1 MVKPTE
7 PSPGPILR
15 PLLLLLALLSTAPQA
30 TTHASH
36 VVSGTTARLPMS
48 LSTVIQDLEA
58 EGASYVTTA
67 AFLTSQSVRRSTCS
81 SLLRSLFG
89 ISGEGDHDGEVVY
102 GQTTA
107 FGKKLADDDEAS
119 DADDDGGGSGVAIA
133 CPSRGE
139 ATVSE
144 VSSTVVACGGTV
156 VYVADE
162 VDLGR
167 GEGLFDALGPAV
179 ERLLAARAAA
189 ERGDE
194 ACGTSLAHR
203 PSTLIV
209 VFTGAKT
216 AKEIEA
222 SRRLFESAAAKMLQ
236 SIIQPVAPAS
246 RRAAALADV
255 FDRIEYV
262 SSSEKDVD
270 MQLCPAGGKVGR
282 KNSPS
287 AREPSEVAGSVRTV
301 VEAGLV
307 ENVGPMV
314 EMAAKVPVKQAC
326 PRLTGNA
333 VDLAAAR
340 LLGPLAKTCLEE
352 CLSLVRT
359 SCGRDGNELVPEF
372 GSLCDASVSRALRDF
387 DAVASKTKRFQ
398 KSTVAKRIRAD
409 LLENLHAELSDIY
422 DVQVASL
429 QAAAFDAFR
438 ARLNKLRITPNL
450 ANDMNAAAKT
460 SLDEFATAAK
470 KLRPSSAASSSWT
483 GLSDQISNV
492 RTKFARHNAERLL
505 AARAS
510 GQFRPV
516 PRKGVTVGL
525 HWLLPKPFGNDY
537 RQEPWLEH
545 TADDLVFAPVDG
557 VTDVGGGEVRT
568 GDWRKGVV
576 PAPTGGEM
584 LYLK

>member
-1 MVKPTE
+1 MISKPNR
-7 PSPGPILR
+7 SPRGPIL
-15 PLLLLLALLSTAPQA
+15 PFLLLLLSTAD
-30 TTHASH
+30 ASH

-81 SLLRSLFG
+81 SLLRSLFS
-89 ISGEGDHDGEVVY
+89 ISGEGDHDDEVIYGE
-102 GQTTA
+102 TTA
-107 FGKKLADDDEAS
+107 FGKKLDDDDDDEGS
-119 DADDDGGGSGVAIA
+119 DADGGGSGVAIA

-189 ERGDE
+189 ESGDGGG
-194 ACGTSLAHR
+194 GTTLKHR

-209 VFTGAKT
+209 VFTGA
-216 AKEIEA
+216 ASAAEIES
-222 SRRLFESAAAKMLQ
+222 SRRLFEASAAKMLR
-236 SIIQPVAPAS
+236 SIIQPVAATS
-246 RRAAALADV
+246 HRATKLSDV

-262 SSSEKDVD
+262 SSNEKDVD

-287 AREPSEVAGSVRTV
+287 AREPAEVAGSVRTV

-326 PRLTGNA
+326 PRLMGNA

-340 LLGPLAKTCLEE
+340 VLGPLAKTCLEE

-359 SCGRDGNELVPEF
+359 SCGADGKKVVPEF

-387 DAVASKTKRFQ
+387 DAAASKTKRFQ
-398 KSTVAKRIRAD
+398 KSPVAKRIRAD
-409 LLENLHAELSDIY
+409 LLENLHSELSDVY
-422 DVQVASL
+422 DVQVSAL

-450 ANDMNAAAKT
+450 ANDMNDAAKT

-470 KLRPSSAASSSWT
+470 KLRPSSSASASWT
-483 GLSDQISNV
+483 GLSDQIANV

-516 PRKGVTVGL
+516 PRKGVTVGM

-557 VTDVGGGEVRT
+557 VTDVGGGDVRT

-576 PAPTGGEM
+576 PAPTSGEM
-584 LYLK
+584 MYLK